1 MQLPDVEHM
10 SSAEKNWFASSI
22 AGMIV
27 ADGRADQTEL
37 EFLKEAINFLDNKEE
52 ISQIMAIVKNGT
64 PPELSP
70 LEIDS
75 KQAFLMLKYLSQ
87 LMVAD
92 SDLSSKEI
100 EYFLIIGRLLGF
112 SNEILAKFWKSARSL
127 LERDLPQGMIETGK
141 LKVKVILTNVDKRGF
156 TFRLSKPLM
165 PKVKIMLSVSK
176 FHQSQQQPEG
186 DEEYWQ
192 VIACKMFKQHQLKYD
207 EGCYVVRATFEQKIV
222 DEHGVLQI
230 LHPDSYAVVSKG
242 GYIDTKK
249 NSLHGSNLHCYICD
263 NPKVPFYVLQSKS
276 MKTKTNIFGI
286 PTYVSS
292 AGELDYCN
300 YSLIDVASCSKCG
313 FSSNHKDDFKRLDT
327 DNPHFDSEK
336 FSKEWSE
343 KIAPLLKKAQ
353 DSGEKY
359 FGDERDTE
367 QGILSYDLAAATFE
381 HMATIE
387 TDVRK
392 KREALRR
399 KASMLLAQSELLM
412 ENKDREAAE
421 ANLNK
426 VVEDLEP
433 IFESLDGSAL
443 LHVCVLLFQIKI
455 YFNDLQSAA
464 QYMKFMD
471 NYDSEGKLEE
481 GTEEYKEL
489 KVNSAKIKATF
500 DDREILTKENLKHFH
515 LDDDE

>member
-10 SSAEKNWFASSI
+10 SSSEKNWFASSI

-27 ADGRADQTEL
+27 ADGHADQTEL
-37 EFLKEAINFLDNKEE
+37 DFLKEAINFLDNKEE
-52 ISQIMAIVKNGT
+52 ISQIMAIIKNGNL
-64 PPELSP
+64 PELSP
-70 LEIDS
+70 LEIDP

-100 EYFLIIGRLLGF
+100 EFFISTGRFLGF

-141 LKVKVILTNVDKRGF
+141 LKVKVILTNVDERGF

-165 PKVKIMLSVSK
+165 PKVKIMLSVNKS
-176 FHQSQQQPEG
+176 HQSQKQSEG
-186 DEEYWQ
+186 EEEYWH
-192 VIACKMFKQHQLKYD
+192 VIACKMLKQHQLKYD
-207 EGCYVVRATFEQKIV
+207 DGCYVVRATFEQKIA
-222 DEHGVLQI
+222 DEHGIFQI

-336 FSKEWSE
+336 FSEGWSE

-353 DSGEKY
+353 DSGDKF
-359 FGDERDTE
+359 FGEERDTE
-367 QGILSYDLAAATFE
+367 HGILSYDLAVATFD
-381 HMATIE
+381 HMANIE
-387 TDVRK
+387 KDVQKKTEAIRK
-392 KREALRR
+392 
-399 KASMLLAQSELLM
+399 KASMLMVQSELLM
-412 ENKDREAAE
+412 ENKDRDTAE

-433 IFESLDGSAL
+433 IFESLDGPVM

-455 YFNDLQSAA
+455 YLNDLQSAA

-471 NYDSEGKLEE
+471 NYDTEGKLEE
-481 GTEEYKEL
+481 GTAEYKEL
-489 KVNSAKIKATF
+489 KVNSAKLKAAF

-515 LDDDE
+515 VDDDE

>member
-10 SSAEKNWFASSI
+10 SSTEKNWFASSI

-27 ADGRADQTEL
+27 ADGHADQTEL
-37 EFLKEAINFLDNKEE
+37 DFLKEAINFLDNKEE
-52 ISQIMAIVKNGT
+52 ISQIMAIIKNGNL
-64 PPELSP
+64 PELSP
-70 LEIDS
+70 LEIDP

-100 EYFLIIGRLLGF
+100 EFFLSTGRFLGF

-141 LKVKVILTNVDKRGF
+141 LKVKVILTNVDESGF

-165 PKVKIMLSVSK
+165 PKVKIMLRVSK
-176 FHQSQQQPEG
+176 FHQSQKPPEG

-207 EGCYVVRATFEQKIV
+207 DGCYMVRATFEQKIATA
-222 DEHGVLQI
+222 HGVLQI
-230 LHPDSYAVVSKG
+230 LHPESYAVVSKG
-242 GYIDTKK
+242 GYIETKK
-249 NSLHGSNLHCYICD
+249 NSLHGSNLHCYVCD

-276 MKTKTNIFGI
+276 MITKPNIFGI
-286 PTYVSS
+286 PSYVSS

-300 YSLIDVASCSKCG
+300 YSLIDVASCPKCG
-313 FSSNHKDDFKRLDT
+313 FSSNHKDDFKRLET
-327 DNPHFDSEK
+327 DNPHFDIEK
-336 FSKEWSE
+336 FSEEWSE

-353 DSGEKY
+353 DSGEKF
-359 FGDERDTE
+359 FGEERDSE
-367 QGILSYDLAAATFE
+367 QGILSYDLAAATFD
-381 HMATIE
+381 HMANIE
-387 TDVRK
+387 TDVQK
-392 KREALRR
+392 KGEALRK
-399 KASMLLAQSELLM
+399 KASMLMVQSELLM
-412 ENKDREAAE
+412 ENKDRDAAE

-433 IFESLDGSAL
+433 IFESLDGPVM

-455 YFNDLQSAA
+455 YLNDLQSAA

-471 NYDSEGKLEE
+471 NYDTEGKLQE

-489 KVNSAKIKATF
+489 KVNSAKLKAAF

-515 LDDDE
+515 VDDDE

>member
-27 ADGRADQTEL
+27 ADGRADETEL

-52 ISQIMAIVKNGT
+52 INQIMAIVKNGT
-64 PPELSP
+64 LPELSP

-75 KQAFLMLKYLSQ
+75 KQAFLILKYLAQ

-100 EYFLIIGRLLGF
+100 EFFLLIGKFLGF
-112 SNEILAKFWKSARSL
+112 SNEILSKFWKSARSL
-127 LERDLPQGMIETGK
+127 LERDLPQGMIETGN
-141 LKVKVILTNVDKRGF
+141 LKVKVILTNVEEDGF
-156 TFRLSKPLM
+156 TFRLNKPLM
-165 PKVKIMLSVSK
+165 PKVKVMLRVSK
-176 FHQSQQQPEG
+176 IHQSQEKSEVE
-186 DEEYWQ
+186 EEYWK
-192 VIACKMFKQHQLKYD
+192 VIACKMFNQRQLKYD
-207 EGCYVVRATFEQKIV
+207 DGCYLVRATFEQKIAF
-222 DEHGVLQI
+222 EHGVLQI
-230 LHPDSYAVVSKG
+230 LDPENYAVVSKG
-242 GYIDTKK
+242 GYIKSKK

-263 NPKVPFYVLQSKS
+263 NPEVPFYVLQSKS

-286 PTYVSS
+286 PTYVGST
-292 AGELDYCN
+292 GELDFCN
-300 YSLIDVASCSKCG
+300 YSLIDVASCPKCG
-313 FSSNHKDDFKRLDT
+313 FSSNHKDDFKRLET
-327 DNPHFDSEK
+327 DKPHFDSEK
-336 FSKEWSE
+336 FSKEWSD
-343 KIAPLLKKAQ
+343 KITPFLKKAQ

-359 FGDERDTE
+359 FGEERE
-367 QGILSYDLAAATFE
+367 VSQGILSYDLAVATFE
-381 HMATIE
+381 HMADIE

-399 KASMLLAQSELLM
+399 KASMLMVQSELLM
-412 ENKDREAAE
+412 ENEDRDTAE
-421 ANLNK
+421 ANLKK
-426 VVEDLEP
+426 VVEDLES
-433 IFESLDGSAL
+433 IFESLEGSVI
-443 LHVCVLLFQIKI
+443 LHACVLLFQIKI

-471 NYDSEGKLEE
+471 NYDNEEKLVE

>member
-10 SSAEKNWFASSI
+10 SSTEKNWFASSI

-27 ADGRADQTEL
+27 ADGHADQTEL
-37 EFLKEAINFLDNKEE
+37 DFLKEAINFLDKKEE
-52 ISQIMAIVKNGT
+52 ITQIMAIIKNGIL
-64 PPELSP
+64 PELSP
-70 LEIDS
+70 LEIDP

-100 EYFLIIGRLLGF
+100 EFFLLTGRFLGF
-112 SNEILAKFWKSARSL
+112 NNEILAKFWKSARSL

-141 LKVKVILTNVDKRGF
+141 LKVKVILTNVDESGF

-176 FHQSQQQPEG
+176 FHQTQKTPEG
-186 DEEYWQ
+186 EEEYWQ

-207 EGCYVVRATFEQKIV
+207 EGCYMVRATFEQKIATA
-222 DEHGVLQI
+222 HGVLQI

-249 NSLHGSNLHCYICD
+249 NSLHGSNLHCYSCD

-276 MKTKTNIFGI
+276 MKTKSNIFGI
-286 PTYVSS
+286 TSYVSS
-292 AGELDYCN
+292 AGGLDYCN
-300 YSLIDVASCSKCG
+300 YSLIDVVSCSKCG
-313 FSSNHKDDFKRLDT
+313 FSSNHKEDFKRLDT
-327 DNPHFDSEK
+327 DNPHFDIEK
-336 FSKEWSE
+336 FSEEWSE

-359 FGDERDTE
+359 FGEERDTE

-392 KREALRR
+392 KREALRK
-399 KASMLLAQSELLM
+399 KASMLLVQSELLM
-412 ENKDREAAE
+412 ENKDRDAAE

-455 YFNDLQSAA
+455 YLNDLQSAA

-489 KVNSAKIKATF
+489 KVNSAKVKATF

>member
-52 ISQIMAIVKNGT
+52 ISQIMAIVKNGK

-75 KQAFLMLKYLSQ
+75 KQAFLMLKYLAQ

-100 EYFLIIGRLLGF
+100 EYFLLTGRFLGF
-112 SNEILAKFWKSARSL
+112 SDEILAKFWKSARSL

-141 LKVKVILTNVDKRGF
+141 LKVKVILTNGDESGF
-156 TFRLSKPLM
+156 TFRLTKPLM
-165 PKVKIMLSVSK
+165 PKVKIMLRVSK
-176 FHQSQQQPEG
+176 IHQSQEPTGSE
-186 DEEYWQ
+186 EEYWY
-192 VIACKMFKQHQLKYD
+192 VIVCKMLNQRQLKYD
-207 EGCYVVRATFEQKIV
+207 GGCYMVRATFEQKIAF
-222 DEHGVLQI
+222 EHGILQI
-230 LHPDSYAVVSKG
+230 LDPENYAVVSKG
-242 GYIDTKK
+242 GYIETKK
-249 NSLHGSNLHCYICD
+249 NSLHGSNLHCYICE
-263 NPKVPFYVLQSKS
+263 NPEVPFYVLQSKS
-276 MKTKTNIFGI
+276 MKTITNIFGI
-286 PTYVSS
+286 ASYVSS
-292 AGELDYCN
+292 VGELDYCN
-300 YSLIDVASCSKCG
+300 YSLIDVASCPKCG

-359 FGDERDTE
+359 FGEERDTE

-381 HMATIE
+381 HMVTIE

-399 KASMLLAQSELLM
+399 KASMLMVQSELLM

-471 NYDSEGKLEE
+471 KYDSEGKLEE
-481 GTEEYKEL
+481 GTEEFKEL
-489 KVNSAKIKATF
+489 KVNSAKVKATF
-500 DDREILTKENLKHFH
+500 DDREILTKENLKHFY

>member
-10 SSAEKNWFASSI
+10 SSTEKNWFASSI

-27 ADGRADQTEL
+27 ADGHADQTEL

-52 ISQIMAIVKNGT
+52 ITQIMAIIKNGNL
-64 PPELSP
+64 PELSP
-70 LEIDS
+70 LEIDP

-100 EYFLIIGRLLGF
+100 EFFLSTGRFLGF
-112 SNEILAKFWKSARSL
+112 SNEILAKFWKSSRSL

-141 LKVKVILTNVDKRGF
+141 LKVKVILTNVDESGF

-165 PKVKIMLSVSK
+165 PKVKIMLRVSK
-176 FHQSQQQPEG
+176 FHQSQKPPEG

-207 EGCYVVRATFEQKIV
+207 DGCYMVRATFEQKIATA
-222 DEHGVLQI
+222 HGVLQI
-230 LHPDSYAVVSKG
+230 LHPESYAVVSKG
-242 GYIDTKK
+242 GYIETKK
-249 NSLHGSNLHCYICD
+249 NSLHGSNLHCYACD

-276 MKTKTNIFGI
+276 MITKPNIFGI
-286 PTYVSS
+286 PSYVSS
-292 AGELDYCN
+292 AGELDFCN
-300 YSLIDVASCSKCG
+300 YILINVASCSKCG
-313 FSSNHKDDFKRLDT
+313 FSSIHKDDFKRLET
-327 DNPHFDSEK
+327 DNPYFDIEK
-336 FSKEWSE
+336 FSEEWSE

-353 DSGEKY
+353 DSGEKF
-359 FGDERDTE
+359 FGEERDSE
-367 QGILSYDLAAATFE
+367 QGILSYDLAAATFD
-381 HMATIE
+381 HMANIE
-387 TDVRK
+387 KDVQK
-392 KREALRR
+392 KGEALRK
-399 KASMLLAQSELLM
+399 KASMLMAQSELLM
-412 ENKDREAAE
+412 ENKDRDAAE

-433 IFESLDGSAL
+433 IFERLDGPVM

-455 YFNDLQSAA
+455 YLNDLQSAA

-471 NYDSEGKLEE
+471 NYDTEGKLQE

-489 KVNSAKIKATF
+489 KVNSAKLKATF

-515 LDDDE
+515 IDDDE

>member
-10 SSAEKNWFASSI
+10 SSVEKNWFASSI

-52 ISQIMAIVKNGT
+52 ISQIMAIVKNGK

-75 KQAFLMLKYLSQ
+75 KQAFLMLKYLAQ

-100 EYFLIIGRLLGF
+100 EYFLLTGRFLGF
-112 SNEILAKFWKSARSL
+112 SDEILAKFWKSARSL

-141 LKVKVILTNVDKRGF
+141 LKLNVILTNVDESGF
-156 TFRLSKPLM
+156 TFRMSKPLM
-165 PKVKIMLSVSK
+165 PKVKIMLRISK
-176 FHQSQQQPEG
+176 FHQSQQPSEG

-192 VIACKMFKQHQLKYD
+192 VIACKMFNQRQLKYD
-207 EGCYVVRATFEQKIV
+207 GGCYMVRATFEQKIA

-230 LHPDSYAVVSKG
+230 LHPESYAVVSKG
-242 GYIDTKK
+242 GYIETKK

-286 PTYVSS
+286 PSYVSS

-300 YSLIDVASCSKCG
+300 YSLIDVASCPKCG
-313 FSSNHKDDFKRLDT
+313 FSSTHKDDFKRLDT
-327 DNPHFDSEK
+327 DNPHFNSEK

-343 KIAPLLKKAQ
+343 KISPLLKKAQ
-353 DSGEKY
+353 ESGENY
-359 FGDERDTE
+359 FGEERDTE

-381 HMATIE
+381 HMETIE

-399 KASMLLAQSELLM
+399 KASMLMVQSELLM

-489 KVNSAKIKATF
+489 KVNSAKVKATF

>member
-37 EFLKEAINFLDNKEE
+37 EFLKEAINFLDNKDE

-64 PPELSP
+64 LPNLSP

-75 KQAFLMLKYLSQ
+75 KQAFLMLKYLAQ

-100 EYFLIIGRLLGF
+100 EFFLLVGKFLGF
-112 SNEILAKFWKSARSL
+112 SDEILSKFWKSARSL
-127 LERDLPQGMIETGK
+127 LERDLPMGMIETGK
-141 LKVKVILTNVDKRGF
+141 LKVKVTLTNVDESGF

-165 PKVKIMLSVSK
+165 PKVKVMLRVSK
-176 FHQSQQQPEG
+176 IHHFQQTAES
-186 DEEYWQ
+186 DEEYWN

-207 EGCYVVRATFEQKIV
+207 DGSYMIRVNFEQKIAY
-222 DEHGVLQI
+222 EHGVLQI
-230 LHPDSYAVVSKG
+230 IHPENFAVISKG
-242 GYIDTKK
+242 GIIETKK

-263 NPKVPFYVLQSKS
+263 NPEVPFYVLQSKS

-286 PTYVSS
+286 PSYVGS
-292 AGELDYCN
+292 AGELDFCN
-300 YSLIDVASCSKCG
+300 YSLIDVASCPKCG
-313 FSSNHKDDFKRLDT
+313 FSSNHKDDFKRLET
-327 DNPHFDSEK
+327 DNPHFDSVK
-336 FSKEWSE
+336 FSEEWSD
-343 KIAPLLKKAQ
+343 KIAPLLKKTQ
-353 DSGEKY
+353 EYGEKY
-359 FGDERDTE
+359 FGEERDAD

-381 HMATIE
+381 HMANIE

-392 KREALRR
+392 KREHLRR
-399 KASMLLAQSELLM
+399 KVSMLMVQSELLM
-412 ENKDREAAE
+412 ENEDRKAAE
-421 ANLNK
+421 ANLKK
-426 VVEDLEP
+426 VVEVLES
-433 IFESLDGSAL
+433 IFESLEGAVI
-443 LHVCVLLFQIKI
+443 LHACVLLFQIKI

-464 QYMKFMD
+464 KFMKFMD
-471 NYDSEGKLEE
+471 NYDTEGKLAE

-489 KVNSAKIKATF
+489 KVSSAKMKATF
-500 DDREILTKENLKHFH
+500 DDREILTKEKLKHFH

>member
-100 EYFLIIGRLLGF
+100 EYFLITGRLLGF

-336 FSKEWSE
+336 FTEEWSD

-353 DSGEKY
+353 DSDEKY

-367 QGILSYDLAAATFE
+367 QGILSYELATATFE

-489 KVNSAKIKATF
+489 KVNSAKVKATF

>member
-37 EFLKEAINFLDNKEE
+37 EFLKEAINFLDNKDE
-52 ISQIMAIVKNGT
+52 ISQIMAIVKSGT
-64 PPELSP
+64 LPELSP

-75 KQAFLMLKYLSQ
+75 KQAFLMLKYLAQ

-100 EYFLIIGRLLGF
+100 EFFLVTGKFLGF
-112 SNEILAKFWKSARSL
+112 SDEILSKFWKSARSL

-141 LKVKVILTNVDKRGF
+141 LKVKVILTNVDESGF
-156 TFRLSKPLM
+156 TFRLTKPLM
-165 PKVKIMLSVSK
+165 PKVKIRLRVSK
-176 FHQSQQQPEG
+176 IHQSQEPTDRE
-186 DEEYWQ
+186 EEYWN
-192 VIACKMFKQHQLKYD
+192 VIVCKMLNQRQLKYD
-207 EGCYVVRATFEQKIV
+207 GGCYMVRSTFEQKIAF
-222 DEHGVLQI
+222 EHGVLQI
-230 LHPDSYAVVSKG
+230 LDPENYAVVSKG
-242 GYIDTKK
+242 GYIETKK
-249 NSLHGSNLHCYICD
+249 NSLHGSRLHCYICD
-263 NPKVPFYVLQSKS
+263 NPEVPFYVLQSKS
-276 MKTKTNIFGI
+276 MKTKSNIFGI
-286 PTYVSS
+286 PTYLSS
-292 AGELDYCN
+292 AGELDFCN
-300 YSLIDVASCSKCG
+300 YNLIDVASCSKCG
-313 FSSNHKDDFKRLDT
+313 FSSNHKEDFKRLET
-327 DNPHFDSEK
+327 DNPHFDCEK

-343 KIAPLLKKAQ
+343 KITPFLKKAQ
-353 DSGEKY
+353 DLGEKY
-359 FGDERDTE
+359 FGEERDVE
-367 QGILSYDLAAATFE
+367 EGILSYDLAAATFE
-381 HMATIE
+381 HLANIE
-387 TDVRK
+387 TDVRN
-392 KREALRR
+392 KREAIRR
-399 KASMLLAQSELLM
+399 KVSMLMVQSELLM
-412 ENKDREAAE
+412 ENEDRENAE
-421 ANLNK
+421 ANLKK
-426 VVEDLEP
+426 VVEDLET
-433 IFESLDGSAL
+433 IFESLEAPVI

-471 NYDSEGKLEE
+471 NYDTEGKLQE

>member
-1 MQLPDVEHM
+1 
-10 SSAEKNWFASSI
+10 
-22 AGMIV
+22 
-27 ADGRADQTEL
+27 
-37 EFLKEAINFLDNKEE
+37 
-52 ISQIMAIVKNGT
+52 
-64 PPELSP
+64 
-70 LEIDS
+70 
-75 KQAFLMLKYLSQ
+75 
-87 LMVAD
+87 
-92 SDLSSKEI
+92 
-100 EYFLIIGRLLGF
+100 
-112 SNEILAKFWKSARSL
+112 
-127 LERDLPQGMIETGK
+127 
-141 LKVKVILTNVDKRGF
+141 
-156 TFRLSKPLM
+156 
-165 PKVKIMLSVSK
+165 
-176 FHQSQQQPEG
+176 
-186 DEEYWQ
+186 
-192 VIACKMFKQHQLKYD
+192 
-207 EGCYVVRATFEQKIV
+207 VVRATFEQKIV

-336 FSKEWSE
+336 FTEEWSD

-353 DSGEKY
+353 DSDEKY

-367 QGILSYDLAAATFE
+367 QGILSYELATATFE